1 MTSKLPSEQRRGFLG
16 SVAAAT
22 AVALGSAAAIPAA
35 AAAETAAAASSGT
48 DFERWLDTIPGKH
61 RQIYDAPE
69 PHDGMPLMWS
79 HVFLMTGAQAYAVPE
94 SELGVVLV
102 LRHAALP
109 LALNDSIWAKYK
121 FGEFYKIE
129 DPQTKAPDEPWYG
142 SFRVRPKLF
151 ETAVLG
157 NFVRNVLTPD
167 PGTLVSGFKE
177 IRYSRFFV
185 QKADF
190 APYMDFLLAKF
201 PGAQIVFNTRSAEDV
216 AKSSFL
222 ARENPDVVRA
232 WVAEADENF
241 ARYALRSDRTM
252 LMRYDD
258 YTRDHAHVHR
268 MLDFL
273 RWTGTPRW
281 SSGCSPSPSP
291 MPNPPRF
298 TQIGR
303 ENRFTLFPDL
313 L

>member
-1 MTSKLPSEQRRGFLG
+1 M
-16 SVAAAT
+16 
-22 AVALGSAAAIPAA
+22 
-35 AAAETAAAASSGT
+35 AETQAWTEMRYVFVVTYARSGST
-48 DFERWLDTIPGKH
+48 LLQSLLNACPGV
-61 RQIYDAPE
+61 QIRGENQNALFHLFKAVQAVE
-69 PHDGMPLMWS
+69 ATR
-79 HVFLMTGAQAYAVPE
+79 VFG
-94 SELGVVLV
+94 
-102 LRHAALP
+102 RH
-109 LALNDSIWAKYK
+109 
-121 FGEFYKIE
+121 
-129 DPQTKAPDEPWYG
+129 PQTKAPDEPWFG

-241 ARYALRSDRTM
+241 ARYALGSDRTM

-258 YTRDHAHVHR
+258 YTRDHAQVHR

-273 RWTGTPRW
+273 HLKWDAGMVDQVFAKPLAHAKTV
-281 SSGCSPSPSP
+281 
-291 MPNPPRF
+291 
-298 TQIGR
+298 
-303 ENRFTLFPDL
+303 
-313 L
+313 